1 MSAGEPNQAQVAGG
15 LPPSGLDDRLRKQ
28 FRDLLELTGLLCESP
43 DGVIHLLD
51 ETGQRYA
58 AFTREK
64 AVPLPL
70 DACFCSYSNGQ
81 KGLYVV
87 PDLRED
93 PRFSDHILVTREP
106 RLRFYAGY
114 PLITDRDERIG
125 SLCIRETSP
134 RQLTPVQQRA
144 LGVLARQ
151 FIAHIEAM
159 RQLIALEAAVPEK
172 DGKLRELEASNARFR
187 AFLDASPV
195 SAFIKDEE
203 GRMLY
208 CNRALADRFGAT
220 PEEWIGKTDF
230 ETWPAEIAEQFR
242 KADRQALEAKQEIH
256 FEDRTRGLDGR
267 MVSWDV
273 HKYPFVDADGRRSVA
288 CMALDVT
295 RAWEAQQ
302 EVLRIQQEL
311 QKANERL
318 HTLSLTDALT
328 GLMNRRALEDCLENE
343 CARSIRSAA
352 PLSLFMLDID
362 DFKGFND
369 SFGHVCGDEVL
380 RQIAVLMQRWT
391 RRGDLVA
398 RYGGEEFLVI
408 LPATDE
414 KAAFGIAERLRH
426 AIAEADWKHRLITV
440 SVGVAT
446 RNKHM
451 PTTTEFIHEVDQ
463 ALYAAKRGGKNR
475 VCQALSD

>member
-1 MSAGEPNQAQVAGG
+1 MSASEPNRARVAGG
-15 LPPSGLDDRLRKQ
+15 LLPSVLDDRLRKQ
-28 FRDLLELTGLLCESP
+28 FRDLLELTSLVCESP
-43 DGVIHLLD
+43 HGVIHLFG
-51 ETGQRYA
+51 EERQPYA
-58 AFTREK
+58 ALTGET
-64 AVPLPL
+64 ALPLPL
-70 DACFCSYSNGQ
+70 DACFCSYTNGQ
-81 KGLYVV
+81 KGLYIV
-87 PDLRED
+87 PDLPED

-125 SLCIRETSP
+125 SLCIRERAP

-151 FIAHIEAM
+151 VVAQIEAM
-159 RQLIALEAAVPEK
+159 RQLIALEAALPEK

-203 GRMLY
+203 SRMIY
-208 CNRALADRFGAT
+208 CNRALAERFGAT

-242 KADRQALEAKQEIH
+242 KADRQALEANQEIH

-302 EVLRIQQEL
+302 EVMRIQKEL
-311 QKANERL
+311 QMANESL

-328 GLMNRRALEDCLENE
+328 GLMNRRALEDCLETE

-369 SFGHVCGDEVL
+369 TFGHVCGDEVL

-398 RYGGEEFLVI
+398 RFGGEEFLVI

-414 KAAFGIAERLRH
+414 KAAFAIAERLRH

-446 RNKHM
+446 RNKRM
-451 PTTTEFIHEVDQ
+451 PTTTEFLHEVDQ

-475 VCQALSD
+475 VSQALSA

>member
-1 MSAGEPNQAQVAGG
+1 M
-15 LPPSGLDDRLRKQ
+15 PSVLDDRLPKQ
-28 FRDLLELTGLLCESP
+28 FRDLLELTGLVCESP
-43 DGVIHLLD
+43 EGVIHLFD
-51 ETGQRYA
+51 EKRQGYT
-58 AFTREK
+58 AFTEEK
-64 AVPLPL
+64 AVALPL
-70 DACFCSYSNGQ
+70 DACFCSYTNGE

-93 PRFSDHILVTREP
+93 PRFCDHILVTREP
-106 RLRFYAGY
+106 CLRFYAGY
-114 PLITDRDERIG
+114 PLITDHDERIG
-125 SLCIRETSP
+125 SLCIRESAP
-134 RQLTPVQQRA
+134 RHLTPVQQRA

-151 FIAHIEAM
+151 VVAHIEAM
-159 RQLIALEAAVPEK
+159 RQLIAMEAALLGME
-172 DGKLRELEASNARFR
+172 GKMRELAASDARFR

-203 GRMLY
+203 GRMIY
-208 CNRALADRFGAT
+208 CNRALANRFGAT
-220 PEEWIGKTDF
+220 PEEWIGKTDL
-230 ETWPAEIAEQFR
+230 ETWPPEIAEEFR
-242 KADRQALEAKQEIH
+242 SSDQQALEANQEIH

-267 MVSWDV
+267 VVTWDV
-273 HKYPFVDADGRRSVA
+273 HKYPFVDPDGRRSLA

-302 EVLRIQQEL
+302 EVQRIQQEL
-311 QKANERL
+311 QMANERL
-318 HTLSLTDALT
+318 QTLSLTDALT
-328 GLMNRRALEDCLENE
+328 GLMNRRALEDHLENE

-352 PLSLFMLDID
+352 PLSLFMVDID
-362 DFKGFND
+362 EFKGFND
-369 SFGHVCGDEVL
+369 TFGHVCGDEVL

-408 LPATDE
+408 LPATE
-414 KAAFGIAERLRH
+414 GKEALGIAERLRQ

-451 PTTTEFIHEVDQ
+451 PTTTDFIHEVDQ
-463 ALYAAKRGGKNR
+463 TLYAAKRAGKNR
-475 VCQALSD
+475 VCQAGSAG